1 MEKLG
6 SFILDHWVLSFAL
19 VFVLVLLISET
30 LKRRMLGFKEVS
42 PTDAIRHINKDDA
55 VVLDV
60 REDKEY
66 AEGHIS
72 NALHIPVGVIDKRLQ
87 ELEPYKS
94 KPIIVYCR
102 SGDRAA
108 RASTILRKQG
118 FESVYKLNGGIL
130 AWKAAN
136 LPVSKK

>member
-6 SFILDHWVLSFAL
+6 SFIVDHWILSFAL
-19 VFVLVLLISET
+19 VFVLLLLVSET

-42 PTDAIRHINKDDA
+42 PSDAIRHINKDDA

-72 NALHIPVGVIDKRLQ
+72 NALHIPVGLIDKRLQ
-87 ELEPYKS
+87 EMEPYKS
-94 KPIIVYCR
+94 KPVIVYCR

-108 RASTILRKQG
+108 RAGAILRKQG

-136 LPVSKK
+136 LPVTK